1 MRHLAKVNVMM
12 NDGGGKNPEGNYK
25 DGIYMPI
32 ENEKEVRF
40 AEETGIHAAL
50 GIDTM
55 KEDDRIPAGLIKMS
69 NEVEAVVYLDKSYV
83 IGPESAH
90 VNISGISGLATKTS
104 YAMFLLQSIL
114 QKIDPSQVAIVI
126 LNVKHG
132 DLLKIDE
139 PPTKLVLC

>member
-1 MRHLAKVNVMM
+1 
-12 NDGGGKNPEGNYK
+12 
-25 DGIYMPI
+25 MPI

>member
-1 MRHLAKVNVMM
+1 M